1 MNKTKNYSQQF
12 TCKSSKELTVCLYQ
26 KKLKYPLPSES
37 LLQFYFQFVPLR
49 KHRKIRSD
57 VLRLH
62 VIANSDTSVDQNLKL
77 RLRDYILQEGK
88 DIFNGSV
95 NVENAVE
102 KIEPVLPE
110 LEKSAKAFVNQAGF
124 DYDVKISLSNEYFT
138 TRTYETVTLPAGKYL
153 ALRVV
158 IGSGEGHNWWC
169 VMFPPMCVPAADK
182 KDEIENVFSE
192 KEIKLVESKP
202 KYEPRFKVVEIYEQL
217 KEIISEKSEQSQ

>member
-1 MNKTKNYSQQF
+1 MSLSKKIKISVTVGIVVAILFSICSFAKT
-12 TCKSSKELTVCLYQ
+12 
-26 KKLKYPLPSES
+26 SEE
-37 LLQFYFQFVPLR
+37 
-49 KHRKIRSD
+49 IRSD

-169 VMFPPMCVPAADK
+169 VMFPPMCVPAADN

>member
-1 MNKTKNYSQQF
+1 MSLSKKIKISVTVGIVVAILFSICSFAKT
-12 TCKSSKELTVCLYQ
+12 
-26 KKLKYPLPSES
+26 SEE
-37 LLQFYFQFVPLR
+37 
-49 KHRKIRSD
+49 IRSD

-124 DYDVKISLSNEYFT
+124 DYDVKISISNEYFT

>member
-1 MNKTKNYSQQF
+1 MSLSKRIKISVTVGIVVAILFSICSFAKT
-12 TCKSSKELTVCLYQ
+12 
-26 KKLKYPLPSES
+26 SEE
-37 LLQFYFQFVPLR
+37 
-49 KHRKIRSD
+49 IRSD

>member
-1 MNKTKNYSQQF
+1 MSLSEKIKISIAVG
-12 TCKSSKELTVCLYQ
+12 LTVAIIFSICSFA
-26 KKLKYPLPSES
+26 KTSE
-37 LLQFYFQFVPLR
+37 
-49 KHRKIRSD
+49 KICSD

-62 VIANSDTSVDQNLKL
+62 VIANSDSSVDQNLKL

-88 DIFNGSV
+88 DVFDGSV
-95 NVENAVE
+95 NVNNAVA
-102 KIEPVLPE
+102 KLEPRIGE
-110 LEKSAKAFVNQAGF
+110 LEESANEFVKNSGF
-124 DYDVKISLSNEYFT
+124 DYSVKITLSNEYFT
-138 TRTYETVTLPAGKYL
+138 TRTYDTVTLPAGKYL

-202 KYEPRFKVVEIYEQL
+202 KYEPRFKVIEIYEEI
-217 KEIISEKSEQSQ
+217 KEALS

>member
-1 MNKTKNYSQQF
+1 MSLSKKIKISVTVGIVVAILFSICSFAKT
-12 TCKSSKELTVCLYQ
+12 
-26 KKLKYPLPSES
+26 SEE
-37 LLQFYFQFVPLR
+37 
-49 KHRKIRSD
+49 IRSD

-217 KEIISEKSEQSQ
+217 KEIISEKLEQSQ

>member
-1 MNKTKNYSQQF
+1 MSLSKKIKISVTVGIVVAILSSICSFAKT
-12 TCKSSKELTVCLYQ
+12 
-26 KKLKYPLPSES
+26 SEE
-37 LLQFYFQFVPLR
+37 
-49 KHRKIRSD
+49 IRSD

-124 DYDVKISLSNEYFT
+124 YYDVKISLSNEYFT

>member
-1 MNKTKNYSQQF
+1 MSLSKKIKISVTVGIIVAILFSICSFAKT
-12 TCKSSKELTVCLYQ
+12 
-26 KKLKYPLPSES
+26 SEE
-37 LLQFYFQFVPLR
+37 
-49 KHRKIRSD
+49 IRSD

-102 KIEPVLPE
+102 KIEPALPE

>member
-1 MNKTKNYSQQF
+1 MSLSKKIKISVTVGIVVAILFSICSFAKT
-12 TCKSSKELTVCLYQ
+12 
-26 KKLKYPLPSES
+26 SEE
-37 LLQFYFQFVPLR
+37 
-49 KHRKIRSD
+49 IRSD

-217 KEIISEKSEQSQ
+217 KEIISEKSEQAQ

>member
-1 MNKTKNYSQQF
+1 MSLSKKIKISVTVGIVVAILFSICSFAKT
-12 TCKSSKELTVCLYQ
+12 
-26 KKLKYPLPSES
+26 SEE
-37 LLQFYFQFVPLR
+37 
-49 KHRKIRSD
+49 IRSD

-110 LEKSAKAFVNQAGF
+110 LEKSAKVFVNQAGF
-124 DYDVKISLSNEYFT
+124 DYDVKISISNEYFT

-217 KEIISEKSEQSQ
+217 KEIICEKSEQSQ

>member
-1 MNKTKNYSQQF
+1 MSLSKKIKISISVGIIVAVIFSICSFAKT
-12 TCKSSKELTVCLYQ
+12 
-26 KKLKYPLPSES
+26 SEE
-37 LLQFYFQFVPLR
+37 
-49 KHRKIRSD
+49 IRSD

-77 RLRDYILQEGK
+77 RLRDFILQEGK
-88 DIFNGSV
+88 DIFDGSV

-102 KIEPVLPE
+102 KIEPKLPE
-110 LEKSAKAFVNQAGF
+110 LEKSAKNFVKQSGF
-124 DYDVKISLSNEYFT
+124 DYDVKITLSNEYFT
-138 TRTYETVTLPAGKYL
+138 TRTYETVTLPAGRYL

-182 KDEIENVFSE
+182 RDEIENVFSE

-217 KEIISEKSEQSQ
+217 KEVISEKTGQAQ

>member
-1 MNKTKNYSQQF
+1 M
-12 TCKSSKELTVCLYQ
+12 
-26 KKLKYPLPSES
+26 
-37 LLQFYFQFVPLR
+37 
-49 KHRKIRSD
+49 
-57 VLRLH
+57 
-62 VIANSDTSVDQNLKL
+62 
-77 RLRDYILQEGK
+77 
-88 DIFNGSV
+88 
-95 NVENAVE
+95 
-102 KIEPVLPE
+102 
-110 LEKSAKAFVNQAGF
+110 NQAGF

-138 TRTYETVTLPAGKYL
+138 TKTYETVTLPAGKYL

>member
-1 MNKTKNYSQQF
+1 MSLSKKIKISVTVAIVVAILFSICSFAKT
-12 TCKSSKELTVCLYQ
+12 
-26 KKLKYPLPSES
+26 SEE
-37 LLQFYFQFVPLR
+37 
-49 KHRKIRSD
+49 IRSD

>member
-1 MNKTKNYSQQF
+1 MSLSKKIKLSVTVGIVVAILFSICSFAKT
-12 TCKSSKELTVCLYQ
+12 
-26 KKLKYPLPSES
+26 SEE
-37 LLQFYFQFVPLR
+37 
-49 KHRKIRSD
+49 IRSD

-95 NVENAVE
+95 NVENAVK

>member
-1 MNKTKNYSQQF
+1 MSLSKKIKISITVGIVVAILFSICSFAKT
-12 TCKSSKELTVCLYQ
+12 
-26 KKLKYPLPSES
+26 SEE
-37 LLQFYFQFVPLR
+37 
-49 KHRKIRSD
+49 IRSD

-110 LEKSAKAFVNQAGF
+110 LEKSAKAFVNRAGF

-217 KEIISEKSEQSQ
+217 KEIISEKSEQS

>member
-1 MNKTKNYSQQF
+1 MSLSKKIKISITIGIVVAILFSICSFAKT
-12 TCKSSKELTVCLYQ
+12 
-26 KKLKYPLPSES
+26 SEE
-37 LLQFYFQFVPLR
+37 
-49 KHRKIRSD
+49 IRSD

>member
-1 MNKTKNYSQQF
+1 MSLSKKIKISVTVGIVVAILFSICSFAKT
-12 TCKSSKELTVCLYQ
+12 
-26 KKLKYPLPSES
+26 SEE
-37 LLQFYFQFVPLR
+37 
-49 KHRKIRSD
+49 IRSD

-95 NVENAVE
+95 NVENAVK

-217 KEIISEKSEQSQ
+217 KEIISEKSEQS

>member
-1 MNKTKNYSQQF
+1 MSLSKKNKISV
-12 TCKSSKELTVCLYQ
+12 TVGIVVAILFSICSFA
-26 KKLKYPLPSES
+26 KTSEE
-37 LLQFYFQFVPLR
+37 
-49 KHRKIRSD
+49 IRSD

-217 KEIISEKSEQSQ
+217 KEIISEKSEQS

>member
-1 MNKTKNYSQQF
+1 MSLSKRIKISVTVGIVVAILFSICSFAKT
-12 TCKSSKELTVCLYQ
+12 
-26 KKLKYPLPSES
+26 SEE
-37 LLQFYFQFVPLR
+37 
-49 KHRKIRSD
+49 IRSD

-95 NVENAVE
+95 NVENAVK

-110 LEKSAKAFVNQAGF
+110 LEKLAKAFVNQAGF

>member
-1 MNKTKNYSQQF
+1 MSLSKKIKISVTVGIVVAILFSICSFAKT
-12 TCKSSKELTVCLYQ
+12 
-26 KKLKYPLPSES
+26 SEE
-37 LLQFYFQFVPLR
+37 
-49 KHRKIRSD
+49 IRSD

-62 VIANSDTSVDQNLKL
+62 VIANSDTSIDQNLKL
-77 RLRDYILQEGK
+77 RLRDYILQKGK

>member
-1 MNKTKNYSQQF
+1 MSLSKKIKISVTVGIVVAILFSICSFAKT
-12 TCKSSKELTVCLYQ
+12 
-26 KKLKYPLPSES
+26 SEE
-37 LLQFYFQFVPLR
+37 
-49 KHRKIRSD
+49 IRSD

-110 LEKSAKAFVNQAGF
+110 LEKSAKAFVNQASF